1 VTAPPT
7 DRDRPHLPEDDDV
20 TDQAVTPIGDAMATL
35 LRSRGLGATVV
46 LAEVM
51 SAWERVAG
59 PELAARVRPVSLR
72 HGELV
77 CEVDDPAWATQVR
90 LLSEMLLGRLADEVG
105 GKVADRLS
113 IHVKRRSE
121 G

>member
-1 VTAPPT
+1 
-7 DRDRPHLPEDDDV
+7 
-20 TDQAVTPIGDAMATL
+20 
-35 LRSRGLGATVV
+35 
-46 LAEVM
+46 
-51 SAWERVAG
+51 
-59 PELAARVRPVSLR
+59 VSLR